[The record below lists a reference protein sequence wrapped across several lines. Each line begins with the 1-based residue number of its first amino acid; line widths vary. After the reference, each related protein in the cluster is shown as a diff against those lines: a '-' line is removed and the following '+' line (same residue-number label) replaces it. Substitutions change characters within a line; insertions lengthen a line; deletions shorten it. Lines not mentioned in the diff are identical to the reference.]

1 MLSVAA
7 RALSGS
13 KCSRR
18 SQTAQAAIVRWHH
31 SKYETS
37 QLGGPTGTAKH
48 RMYFNHLGSPISPWH
63 DIPLVADSSAGLYN
77 MVCEIPRWSNA
88 KLEIDTKA
96 PFNPIKQDVKK
107 GRPRFVANVFPYKGY
122 IWNYG
127 ALPQTFED
135 PGHRDA
141 DTGCIGDSD
150 PLDVIE
156 VGQEVCAQGSV
167 HRVKVL
173 GLVALIDGG
182 ETDWKIF
189 ALRADDPLAQKV
201 ADIGDLQTHMP
212 GLVEATVDWF
222 TKYKV
227 PDGKP
232 LNKWAFDGKPRDAAY
247 AHTVIAS
254 THEAWKRLVRSAV
267 GSASSGGFGLTNV
280 SVESSPHYLVPSD
293 ASDAFK
299 ALTDRSPGQMCPDPP
314 AQDEADPA
322 ADIVPRAAPA
332 KWYFVDGSGGGSI
345 TN

>member
-7 RALSGS
+7 RALSS
-13 KCSRR
+13 SRR
-18 SQTAQAAIVRWHH
+18 AVYLQAAAIRWHH

-37 QLGGPTGTAKH
+37 QLGGPTGTPTH
-48 RMYFNHLGSPISPWH
+48 RMYFNRQGSPLSPWH
-63 DIPLVADSSAGLYN
+63 DIPLVADSATKLYN

-88 KLEIDTKA
+88 KLEIDTKS
-96 PFNPIKQDVKK
+96 PFNPIKQDVKNGK
-107 GRPRFVANVFPYKGY
+107 PRFVANVFPYKGY

-135 PGHRDA
+135 PGHRDT

-156 VGQEVCAQGSV
+156 VGQEVCVQGSV

-173 GLVALIDGG
+173 GLVALIDDG

-189 ALRADDPLAQKV
+189 AIRADDPMASKV
-201 ADIGDLQTHMP
+201 EDIGDLQTHMP

-232 LNKWAFDGKPRDAAY
+232 LNKWAFGGKPKDAVRAR
-247 AHTVIAS
+247 
-254 THEAWKRLVRSAV
+254 KLV
-267 GSASSGGFGLTNV
+267 F
-280 SVESSPHYLVPSD
+280 HY
-293 ASDAFK
+293 
-299 ALTDRSPGQMCPDPP
+299 
-314 AQDEADPA
+314 
-322 ADIVPRAAPA
+322 
-332 KWYFVDGSGGGSI
+332 
-345 TN
+345 